1 MIKVV
6 ISQDDKVL
14 KEIDCRSIC
23 LSYDDGNTIVPA
35 IISEPSVPV
44 LSLSAMGCCA
54 ASACFDVIKE
64 YQDTED
70 SKESENSNKYAIDD
84 SVQTEVIPTDKAYD
98 TVVDLI
104 SEVE

>member
-14 KEIDCRSIC
+14 REIDCRSIC
-23 LSYDDGNTIVPA
+23 LSYDDGKTIVPA
-35 IISEPSVPV
+35 VISEPSVPV

-64 YQDTED
+64 YQDRED
-70 SKESENSNKYAIDD
+70 SKKSDISHISDLDNFSKPEKGTSY
-84 SVQTEVIPTDKAYD
+84 SVD

-104 SEVE
+104 SEE